1 MNNMNYITNTLI
13 ELVNTNEEVSFK
25 DDMLNIN
32 TDKTKTIRIHLLCP
46 PTLLDL
52 TCYPFIENIDTEEKI
67 YKTDFINRGY
77 DYDLNITTH
86 TLDIDTFKL
95 KDNTKYRVGIQFRD
109 MADDNKSNSIK
120 YTQKLIVNSN
130 DSDDSDDSTLSTDC
144 ILKNECLQTLLK
156 TLSRY
161 NNWRDSGI
169 SWYLLDDKYL
179 KKLDNKSSPLK
190 LPSEIMSEAVSYLS
204 LLSTQ
209 IVQRSIV
216 NIGIVDDEYREDQDY
231 KLCAELL
238 SKLVYTITE

>member
-1 MNNMNYITNTLI
+1 MT
-13 ELVNTNEEVSFK
+13 
-25 DDMLNIN
+25 
-32 TDKTKTIRIHLLCP
+32 
-46 PTLLDL
+46 
-52 TCYPFIENIDTEEKI
+52 
-67 YKTDFINRGY
+67 
-77 DYDLNITTH
+77 
-86 TLDIDTFKL
+86 
-95 KDNTKYRVGIQFRD
+95 
-109 MADDNKSNSIK
+109 DDNKSNSIK
-120 YTQKLIVNSN
+120 YTQKLIVN
-130 DSDDSDDSTLSTDC
+130 SDDSTLSTDC

-169 SWYLLDDKYL
+169 LWYLLNDKYL

-209 IVQRSIV
+209 IVQRSIA
-216 NIGIVDDEYREDQDY
+216 NIGIDDEYREDQDY